1 MSSYPVHTI
10 ESAPAQSK
18 PVLRQLQQTFGLI
31 PNIAGAMA
39 ASPVLINGFIGLFE
53 RVHASSLT
61 EPQIQTLLLT
71 NAVTNAS
78 EWPVAF
84 HTALALKEGVHPADV
99 DAIRQGSEP
108 PETKLAA
115 LSALARTLIEKRG
128 RLAVRT
134 RDASSMQGSA
144 PSRSSKSLQW
154 SRRRPSRTTPAALRI
169 RRSKRSSRNSSGMRR
184 QSERLIVI
192 RLGSRKSNDR
202 HSVPIQKRHVANL
215 GNYCA
220 TGVTCVA

>member
-18 PVLRQLQQTFGLI
+18 PVLHQLQQAFGLI
-31 PNIAGAMA
+31 PNIAATMA

-84 HTALALKEGVHPADV
+84 HTALALKEGVHRADV
-99 DAIRQGSEP
+99 DAIRRGDLP
-108 PETKLAA
+108 GDVRLAA
-115 LSALARTLIEKRG
+115 LSTLARTLIEKRG
-128 RLAVRT
+128 RLAEPDQRRFLESEFSAEQILEVIAVVA
-134 RDASSMQGSA
+134 ASTITNYAGSVTQPALEATFKEFSWHA
-144 PSRSSKSLQW
+144 PA
-154 SRRRPSRTTPAALRI
+154 P
-169 RRSKRSSRNSSGMRR
+169 
-184 QSERLIVI
+184 
-192 RLGSRKSNDR
+192 
-202 HSVPIQKRHVANL
+202 
-215 GNYCA
+215 
-220 TGVTCVA
+220 